1 MARRRLNSRA
11 LITPLVLA
19 CIAGVS
25 AAGEATA
32 WPFGN
37 RDANRTAAQAAA
49 GGAGQAPAQ
58 TQALPA
64 ASSAAER
71 ATWARLEPLTRSVMW
86 RREVEIN
93 PRDAEAVL
101 GLASSLRQLGQ
112 HDAGVETIEAFR
124 VYEPDHG
131 GALMELGR
139 LHIARGQGFYA
150 IAPLERARDLDP
162 RDWRVWSYLGV
173 AYDQVRRN
181 DDARAAWTQA
191 LVLSPDNPA
200 VLSNVAMAMAAQ
212 GQATEA
218 ETILRRAVAQPGH
231 TLQVRLNLALVLGLQ
246 GKIGEAEALL
256 RRDLPPEQA
265 EQNLQ
270 WIRARMN
277 AGVRTWES
285 VAGS

>member
-1 MARRRLNSRA
+1 MARRRLRNRA

-19 CIAGVS
+19 CIASVTG
-25 AAGEATA
+25 AGEAMA

-37 RDANRTAAQAAA
+37 RDANRSAAQATAE
-49 GGAGQAPAQ
+49 GAGQAPVQ
-58 TQALPA
+58 TQGSPA
-64 ASSAAER
+64 ASAAER
-71 ATWARLEPLTRSVMW
+71 ATWMRLEPLTRSVMW

-93 PRDAEAVL
+93 PRDPEAVL

-131 GALMELGR
+131 GALLELGR
-139 LHIARGQGFYA
+139 LHIARGLGFYA

-173 AYDQVRRN
+173 AYDQVRRS

-191 LVLSPDNPA
+191 LTLSPDNPA